1 MSDEELLK
9 SIKDKI
15 KRIEN
20 LTDNDIEDYAFEEIK
35 SQKKF
40 LPNKFFTYNNHDKIA
55 IFLAGPSGA
64 GKTETAEKISENLK
78 IDIVDTDRIRQ
89 ICSGY
94 TGEKANLFQKA
105 ASRGVSILL
114 NHAFTNNLSFILDGN
129 FAEYNIQKENI
140 ERAIGRGY
148 QIDILFVYR
157 DYNTSKKYTEIR
169 EKKEGRKVPESVFNR
184 KFEDSM
190 KTTLQIA
197 KEYQVS
203 VKLYDL
209 KTNKI
214 YHDTNEAISKISS
227 LLKQKE
233 WQHNLGMGR

>member
-20 LTDNDIEDYAFEEIK
+20 LTDENIEEYAFEEIR
-35 SQKKF
+35 SQKKT
-40 LPNKFFTYNNHDKIA
+40 LPNKFFSYNHPSKIA

-78 IDIVDTDRIRQ
+78 IDIVDTDRVRQ
-89 ICSGY
+89 ICNGY

-129 FAEYNIQKENI
+129 FAEYDIQKENI
-140 ERAIGRGY
+140 ERAISRGY

-157 DYNTSKKYTEIR
+157 DYNTSKKYTETR
-169 EKKEGRKVPESVFNR
+169 EKKQGRKVPESVFNR

-197 KEYQVS
+197 KEYPVS
-203 VKLYDL
+203 LKLYDL
-209 KTNKI
+209 KINKI
-214 YHDTNEAISKISS
+214 YHDKEEAVSKITT